1 MMMTR
6 YSTLCVNTLRDI
18 PSEAEVISHQLLL
31 RAGYIRRLAAGIYSY
46 LPLMWRVLNKVS
58 HIVREEMNRADAQEL
73 MMPIMQ
79 PAELWQ
85 ETGRWDVYGGELI
98 RLKDRHER
106 DMVLA
111 PTHEEVITSI
121 ARSEYK
127 SYKKLPANLYQIQ
140 FKYRDER
147 RPRFGLLRG
156 REFIMKDAYSFHR
169 TQEDLE
175 REYEVM
181 ANTYDRIFKR
191 CGLETRMV
199 RSDSGAIGGSVS
211 HEFMVLTPDIEE
223 GKQQSGENDVFYCT
237 HCHYSANSNQAQATL
252 QPINTDGSDAW
263 PEEKDLPTP
272 GATSIVA
279 LHETF
284 GIRPE
289 IILKTLVFM
298 VNDTQAVVVLI
309 RGDLDVEEVQL
320 QNALLRHF
328 PETFPMIADIRLAN
342 SDELYKLTGSSKGFI
357 GPVNLPEGVP
367 VIAENSTLALKHF
380 AVALNEPGIH
390 RVGANWGSTLPLPT
404 VHDQF
409 FFPRVGDGCPQCEEG
424 TLLKT
429 RGIEVGNIFQLGTKY
444 SEQMNAVF
452 MDEDGQEKPFIMGCY
467 GIGVSRVAAAAV
479 ERCHDASG
487 ICWPMPIAP
496 FQVAVVPVNTS
507 DATQNDMA
515 ERLYTRL
522 KHAGVEVLIDDRD
535 ERAGVKFKDIEL
547 IGIPLRVTV
556 GKLASEW
563 KVELKARVA
572 GSEAQVLTEDDLVAH
587 VVALIASSMTMGQAC
602 ET

>member
-1 MMMTR
+1 MMMMR
-6 YSTLCVNTLRDI
+6 YSTLCVNTLRDV
-18 PSEAEVISHQLLL
+18 PSEAEVVSHQLLL
-31 RAGYIRRLAAGIYSY
+31 RAGYIRRLSAGIYSY
-46 LPLMWRVLNKVS
+46 LPLMWRVLQKVS
-58 HIVREEMNRADAQEL
+58 NIVREEMNRADAQEL

-175 REYEVM
+175 REYAVM
-181 ANTYDRIFKR
+181 ADTYDRIFKR

-237 HCHYSANSNQAQATL
+237 HCSYSANSNQAQAKLPST
-252 QPINTDGSDAW
+252 NTDGSSEW

-279 LHETF
+279 LHERF

-298 VNDTQAVVVLI
+298 VNDAQPVVVLI
-309 RGDLDVEEVQL
+309 RGDLDVEDVQL

-328 PETFPMIADIRLAN
+328 PQQFPVIADIRLATAE
-342 SDELYKLTGSSKGFI
+342 ELFKLTGSSKGFI
-357 GPVNLPEGVP
+357 GPVNLPPDVP
-367 VIAENSTLALKHF
+367 VIAETSVLALKHF
-380 AVALNEPGIH
+380 AVALNEAGIH
-390 RVGANWGSTLPLPT
+390 RVGATWGKTLPLPT

-409 FFPRVGDGCPQCEEG
+409 FFPRVGDGCPSCDEG

-444 SEQMNAVF
+444 SEAMQAVF

-479 ERCHDASG
+479 ERCHDAAG

-507 DATQNDMA
+507 DATQAEMA
-515 ERLYTRL
+515 ERLYKAL
-522 KHAGVEVLIDDRD
+522 KNEGVEVLLDDRD
-535 ERAGVKFKDIEL
+535 ERAGVKFKDMEL
-547 IGIPLRVTV
+547 IGIPLRITV
-556 GKLASEW
+556 GKLAGEG
-563 KVELKARVA
+563 KVELKARAA
-572 GSEAQVLTEDDLVAH
+572 GSEALVCLEADVLTQVKAH
-587 VVALIASSMTMGQAC
+587 IHAMTQVVC
-602 ET
+602 